1 MSFAFRAAPLALF
14 AGLCLSLPSHAL
26 DATTAIKVTPLLK
39 TTSSWDGRQIV
50 YPEGQG
56 QVTSLIVEIVA
67 DGETGW
73 HEHPVP
79 SFAYILEGDLE
90 VTTKDGGVKV
100 LKPGDALAE
109 VVNTFHN
116 GRALHGK
123 PVKLV
128 VFYAGV
134 VGKALTI
141 AHPEFKLPE
150 KAQ

>member
-1 MSFAFRAAPLALF
+1 MPVSFRSVLASTILLFPLL
-14 AGLCLSLPSHAL
+14 LSGPSQAL
-26 DATTAIKVTPLLK
+26 DASSAVKVTPLLK
-39 TTSSWDGRQIV
+39 TSSSWDGQQII

-56 QVTSLIVEIVA
+56 EVTALVIELAA

-90 VTTKDGGVKV
+90 VTRRDGSVKI

-109 VVNTFHN
+109 VVNTYHN
-116 GRALHGK
+116 GRALNGK

-128 VFYAGV
+128 VFYTSAI
-134 VGKALTI
+134 GKTLTI
-141 AHPEFKLPE
+141 AHPEFRLP
-150 KAQ
+150 